1 MSPPARLAMTGRTH
15 RPENPSMTRG
25 VAKPDSLTARPN
37 NVSDGTLLCARIATV
52 NASGAAAQAA
62 STARVLA
69 WLQSFDHSTA
79 VAETI
84 APVPTAILAPHQTRR
99 CDAGTRP
106 RASAPPTPS
115 G

>member
-62 STARVLA
+62 STARGLA
-69 WLQSFDHSTA
+69 WPQSFDHSTA
-79 VAETI
+79 VAETM
-84 APVPTAILAPHQTRR
+84 APGTTAILAPHQTRR
-99 CDAGTRP
+99 SEPRTCPRP
-106 RASAPPTPS
+106 GATPAPS